1 MNRLGVMLKFNRTEI
16 YGWSLQEAA
25 KKIGTSKSQL
35 HELESGA
42 NKNPRLSTIARLCA
56 VYHIAP
62 EHIIKCAELANKEQ
76 ERT

>member
-1 MNRLGVMLKFNRTEI
+1 MSRLGDMLKFNRTEI

-25 KKIGTSKSQL
+25 EKIGTSKSQL

-42 NKNPRLSTIARLCA
+42 NKNPRLSTIAKLCE

-62 EHIIKCAELANKEQ
+62 EQIIRCAAHQ
-76 ERT
+76 EREGGE